1 MEFFKKDYESLMSKL
16 GNDFNLSKSDLK
28 KDFEEESGDFN
39 DSEKEEKSLETI
51 ITKESEKPAK

>member
-1 MEFFKKDYESLMSKL
+1 MCCKTFFKNSKKCYL
-16 GNDFNLSKSDLK
+16 KGNLRLK
-28 KDFEEESGDFN
+28 KDFEDESGDFN